1 MPTPNAFQILA
12 TIFFACALLHT
23 FFAGKFSQIAHR
35 FKEGSV
41 LENTF
46 HLLGEVEIIFGLWA
60 GIWIS
65 LSIVLFNF
73 NFVIY
78 HLNEKNF
85 TEAIFIFVIMAVC
98 STKPLLLLCEKTL
111 LKLSEF
117 LPINREIAAY
127 FTLLFIGPLLGSF
140 ITEPAAMTITAYLLL
155 PKFFKEQHS
164 TRFKYATLA
173 LLFVNISLGG
183 TLTPYAAPPVLM
195 VAQKWD
201 WNLSYMLTHF
211 APKTIASLFINTL
224 LMSYLF
230 KNEISKIPYTK
241 SNLNKTA
248 IPIWVMVVHLFFLT
262 LIVLTA
268 HHTILFVGLFLFF
281 IGFLRASKEY
291 QTSLQLREPL
301 LVGFFLAGLI
311 VLGGAQNW
319 WLEVLIGSLNKMQ
332 LFFGAI
338 FLTSFTDNAAL
349 TYLGSLV
356 TSLDSQSKFLLVAG
370 SVIGGGL
377 TLIANAP
384 NPAGYGILRNS
395 FEKEGFSALSL
406 LTWALGPTL
415 IATLIFLI

>member
-12 TIFFACALLHT
+12 TVFFGCALIHT
-23 FFAGKFSQIAHR
+23 FLSGKFSQIAHR
-35 FKEGSV
+35 FKEGSI

-46 HLLGEVEIIFGLWA
+46 HLLGEVEIIFGLWS
-60 GIWIS
+60 GIWIAT
-65 LSIVLFNF
+65 SIAVFNF
-73 NFVIY
+73 DFVIFY
-78 HLNEKNF
+78 LNEKNF

-98 STKPLLLLCEKTL
+98 STKPLLLLSEKTL

-117 LPINREIAAY
+117 LPINRQLAAY
-127 FTLLFIGPLLGSF
+127 FTLLFLGPLLGSF

-164 TRFKYATLA
+164 SRFKYATLA

-183 TLTPYAAPPVLM
+183 TLTPYSAPPVLM
-195 VAQKWD
+195 VAHKWD
-201 WNLSYMLTHF
+201 WNLNYMLTHF
-211 APKTIASLFINTL
+211 APKTIACLFINTL
-224 LMSYLF
+224 LISYLF
-230 KNEISKIPYTK
+230 KNEITGVSYAKP
-241 SNLNKTA
+241 NLDKTNM
-248 IPIWVMVVHLFFLT
+248 PFWVMTIHLFFLM

-268 HHTILFVGLFLFF
+268 HHAVLFVGLFLFF
-281 IGFLRASKEY
+281 LGFLRASKEY
-291 QTSLQLREPL
+291 QISLQLREPL

-311 VLGGAQNW
+311 VIGGAQNW
-319 WLEVLIGSLNKMQ
+319 WLEPLIGSLNKMQ

-356 TSLDSQSKFLLVAG
+356 TSLDSQSKYLLVAG

-384 NPAGYGILRNS
+384 NPVGYGILRNS

-406 LTWALGPTL
+406 LVWALGPTL
-415 IATLIFLI
+415 IASLIFLI